1 MDAAERAAK
10 IFIRRYEALNEEYL
24 EIIGERVRAIGQGSS
39 ADLYQLRNIGAD
51 IDTLQRRLA
60 AETGKGLK
68 DLENLFQ
75 QAASAAMK
83 PYNGLISAAPYMS
96 NDIAKAIS
104 AAQYAETARA
114 MVSLG
119 NTTIS
124 SAAYQQLVDRAMSAM
139 QLGPEG
145 YQSAIR
151 SVLRGAARDGLRVV
165 DGMREVQYQSGMSRR
180 LDTAARQNVL
190 DGFRAVMQQTRD
202 EAGKAFGADGVEIS
216 AHMLCAEDHLPYQG
230 RQFSLEE
237 FERLNQ
243 TLRRPIARG
252 MWNCSHVA
260 EPIVLG
266 ISKPA
271 HTEEELAEY
280 RRSSLEQVTIDGKT
294 KSRYQWTQEQRRIE
308 TAIRREKDCAISA
321 KAAGDDVLRRE
332 CQQRIGDL
340 RKRYDSISQAAGLE
354 VRTDKMAAS
363 GFGAV
368 KPQKEL
374 ASFIREQ
381 AKQEASK
388 AAEQAL
394 ADEVRVKAAQK
405 AREDIQSGKISKTIR
420 FKMQEKH
427 MPDMKG
433 YIEGKSPITISME
446 HLQELI
452 NEYAGTGNIIALGEN
467 FETIREE
474 VDFKEVIGYILE
486 EDGTKMPTTKVKL
499 HYSKKGVHAVPL
511 LFIKGVKK

>member
-39 ADLYQLRNIGAD
+39 AGLYQLRNIGAD

-68 DLENLFQ
+68 DLENLFE

-124 SAAYQQLVDRAMSAM
+124 SAAYQQLVDRAMSAV

-243 TLRRPIARG
+243 TLRRPIAKG

-266 ISKPA
+266 ISEPA

-308 TAIRREKDCAISA
+308 TAIRREKDVAIAA

-332 CQQRIGDL
+332 CQQRTGDL

-354 VRTDKMAAS
+354 VRTDKMAVS

-368 KPQKEL
+368 KTV
-374 ASFIREQ
+374 EQ
-381 AKQEASK
+381 LSDAEKYKNAVFATENLYQRHVSK
-388 AAEQAL
+388 HLSEYGGIS
-394 ADEVRVKAAQK
+394 EEEYINR
-405 AREDIQSGKISKTIR
+405 ARKLLQSPVSDDILSLKRSDGSVSKYRIST
-420 FKMQEKH
+420 
-427 MPDMKG
+427 
-433 YIEGKSPITISME
+433 
-446 HLQELI
+446 
-452 NEYAGTGNIIALGEN
+452 NE
-467 FETIREE
+467 F
-474 VDFKEVIGYILE
+474 VV
-486 EDGTKMPTTKVKL
+486 GTKDGHIRTAFKPKDKMD
-499 HYSKKGVHAVPL
+499 YWGDE
-511 LFIKGVKK
+511 IERNR

>member
-39 ADLYQLRNIGAD
+39 AGLYQLRNIGAD

-68 DLENLFQ
+68 DLENLFE

-124 SAAYQQLVDRAMSAM
+124 SAAYQQLVDRAMSAV

-243 TLRRPIARG
+243 TLRRPIAKG

-260 EPIVLG
+260 EPVVLG

-308 TAIRREKDCAISA
+308 TAIRREKDVAIAA

-332 CQQRIGDL
+332 CQQRTGDL

-368 KPQKEL
+368 KTV
-374 ASFIREQ
+374 EQ
-381 AKQEASK
+381 LSDAEKYKNAVFATENLYQRHVSK
-388 AAEQAL
+388 HLSEYGGIS
-394 ADEVRVKAAQK
+394 EEEYINR
-405 AREDIQSGKISKTIR
+405 ARKLLQSPVSDDILSLKRSDGSVSKYRIST
-420 FKMQEKH
+420 
-427 MPDMKG
+427 
-433 YIEGKSPITISME
+433 
-446 HLQELI
+446 
-452 NEYAGTGNIIALGEN
+452 NE
-467 FETIREE
+467 F
-474 VDFKEVIGYILE
+474 VV
-486 EDGTKMPTTKVKL
+486 GTKDGHIRTAFKPKEFMAYWRKE
-499 HYSKKGVHAVPL
+499 
-511 LFIKGVKK
+511 IERNR